1 MSEMLV
7 CDALTHTGSQPGHS
21 SGHSLVTVLA
31 TASSQPGHSSGHSL
45 VTTWSQYGHN
55 LVTALATAWS
65 QPGHSTVTTWL
76 QFWPQPGHNLVTVR
90 SQPGHS
96 LVTAL
101 ATAWSQSG
109 HSLVT
114 RFTGTLH
121 HQRSL
126 AVHVSDVVVVDV
138 GDGGRRHVAQLC
150 AQSAEGGPLVRLLGP
165 ALRHRFVEPGMNIV
179 KFRH

>member
-1 MSEMLV
+1 MHS
-7 CDALTHTGSQPGHS
+7 HTYWVLSNDSNRVQLCQKCLCVSMHS
-21 SGHSLVTVLA
+21 RCSCVTL
-31 TASSQPGHSSGHSL
+31 SHILGHSSGHSL
-45 VTTWSQYGHN
+45 VTTWSQ
-55 LVTALATAWS
+55 S
-65 QPGHSTVTTWL
+65 
-76 QFWPQPGHNLVTVR
+76 
-90 SQPGHS
+90 
-96 LVTAL
+96 
-101 ATAWSQSG
+101 WSQSG

-114 RFTGTLH
+114 RSTGTLH

-179 KFRH
+179 KLRQ